1 MASPAEGQ
9 RLYAYLA
16 VSEIAVSTAL
26 FIEEEGKQKPVF
38 YASRMLLDAE
48 TRYSTA
54 EKRPITTPTAAPIH
68 GILIVPVSHTG
79 QCLVMEQCFSN
90 FMTIEESIGK

>member
-1 MASPAEGQ
+1 MAELKRYLSHPPILASPAEGQ

-16 VSEIAVSTAL
+16 VAGIAVSAAL

-48 TRYSTA
+48 TRYSMA
-54 EKRPITTPTAAPIH
+54 EK
-68 GILIVPVSHTG
+68 
-79 QCLVMEQCFSN
+79 LVLALVN
-90 FMTIEESIGK
+90 AKKKLR